1 MFGERA
7 FCEIKMYKLFAKRQK
22 KMEAKKCFRSN
33 ENENKQCEQVKN
45 LSGKQVLQV
54 ENRSFTPTIFAAN
67 DGMGKECIYKLQIAG
82 RKDYPRKKSSIINIR
97 ALIPFSVSTFLI
109 RFLKIFKDR

>member
-7 FCEIKMYKLFAKRQK
+7 FCEIRMFKLFAQRHK

-54 ENRSFTPTIFAAN
+54 ENRYLLLRFSLQMMVWEKNVFTN
-67 DGMGKECIYKLQIAG
+67 YK
-82 RKDYPRKKSSIINIR
+82 
-97 ALIPFSVSTFLI
+97 
-109 RFLKIFKDR
+109 

>member
-1 MFGERA
+1 MF
-7 FCEIKMYKLFAKRQK
+7 KLFAQRHK

-82 RKDYPRKKSSIINIR
+82 RKDYPRKKSSIR
-97 ALIPFSVSTFLI
+97 TLIPFSVSTFLI

>member
-7 FCEIKMYKLFAKRQK
+7 FCEIRMFKLFAQRHK

>member
-7 FCEIKMYKLFAKRQK
+7 FCEIRMFKLFAQRHK

-33 ENENKQCEQVKN
+33 ENENKQCEQVKK

-67 DGMGKECIYKLQIAG
+67 DGMGTNYK
-82 RKDYPRKKSSIINIR
+82 
-97 ALIPFSVSTFLI
+97 
-109 RFLKIFKDR
+109 